1 MYAYYA
7 AIRNGT
13 GRDIM
18 IKLLIVDD
26 EPLVQIGIKSM
37 LRWDELGI
45 EVCGTAMNGKAAL
58 EMIRQYR
65 PDIVITD
72 IKMPVMNGLEASR
85 QIRSLSRPDGNMIP
99 ILAMTAQDAISV
111 SSQCRQYGMDDY
123 VLKPADPEQ
132 LTKMILKYVK
142 TI

>member
-1 MYAYYA
+1 MYQ
-7 AIRNGT
+7 
-13 GRDIM
+13 
-18 IKLLIVDD
+18 LLIVDD
-26 EPLVQIGIKSM
+26 EPLVQAGIRSM
-37 LRWDELGI
+37 LNWNELNI
-45 EVCGTAMNGKAAL
+45 EICGTAMNGKAAL